1 MADLSKVDTR
11 SANQTRGR
19 LTDRR
24 AGILPERRDT
34 RADRLQSFA
43 TMSSAQRGDGGAEAL
58 MQTLGMVREA
68 AGDFQQYADTK
79 FKKDEEDNAARGA
92 LDQATDKVDEEKAG
106 RSYAYR
112 NAVARGR
119 TMTAWNGGL
128 KDFRDDLRGVV
139 EQQNQLTLEE
149 RQAEVRQHVE
159 TFYKGFAIDP
169 DTGKLRDFL
178 ATPDSMRYLGEQMQ
192 LGRPQFEDAALQ
204 RIEER
209 FNEEAVT
216 HFSQN
221 LMDQALAGQPVDL
234 ALSLAILPPTVPDEA
249 RRAAIVNTFITV
261 STQLRDQKRFAE
273 GERLLTQL
281 LSGYVDAAGRPIE
294 TIADGLAVLQGS
306 PRAVAIPASDVAP
319 AAAPA
324 YNPASL
330 KAKIRGPESGGNDAA
345 TNGMGSSASGRYQF
359 VEGTFKQLYK
369 RVYGATSSASRDA
382 WANKRFD
389 VGIQEKLMDALLVE
403 NEAALKSN
411 GVPVNDANMY
421 VMHVLGSGD
430 GPKFLKAAPGTPVA
444 SILSADIVQQNPA
457 YFGKGKTVAQAHA
470 RMASAIG
477 TASGEGVTPDDPV
490 AANVGFVL
498 PENPLD
504 PIEAEI
510 RNPTASPLAPLL
522 TGGLKLTP
530 TEIVRL
536 SEVRDGYRREARTTW
551 NREFRDQQDHTAQ
564 SMMLRMYGQGAP
576 LTSQDITDAAGLGE
590 ISGAH
595 ATSLFEQLR
604 QNVNMARSYE
614 DQQEADADRA
624 QSKRREQQAESLVAH
639 YTGGLY
645 TGRDTPAQ
653 ARARVLRDAG
663 RITDPA
669 VRSAVM
675 AAVGEDAN
683 RIEALRAGSAPFRQT
698 MNRVDDAET
707 TTLTGLKAGTGGNVT
722 HISAILRNKLD
733 IARKRIAERIADGE
747 EADAVFN
754 EEMTKVAAERVR
766 LTKPRAPA
774 AR

>member
-294 TIADGLAVLQGS
+294 TIADGLAVHPDILAARLDGTHRPDPAEPLSLS
-306 PRAVAIPASDVAP
+306 PDGKQLVILGGDPVSFKSDIQI
-319 AAAPA
+319 
-324 YNPASL
+324 
-330 KAKIRGPESGGNDAA
+330 KILR
-345 TNGMGSSASGRYQF
+345 TL
-359 VEGTFKQLYK
+359 VEGFKE
-369 RVYGATSSASRDA
+369 
-382 WANKRFD
+382 NKRYTAD
-389 VGIQEKLMDALLVE
+389 ELL
-403 NEAALKSN
+403 S
-411 GVPVNDANMY
+411 
-421 VMHVLGSGD
+421 
-430 GPKFLKAAPGTPVA
+430 
-444 SILSADIVQQNPA
+444 
-457 YFGKGKTVAQAHA
+457 
-470 RMASAIG
+470 
-477 TASGEGVTPDDPV
+477 
-490 AANVGFVL
+490 
-498 PENPLD
+498 
-504 PIEAEI
+504 
-510 RNPTASPLAPLL
+510 
-522 TGGLKLTP
+522 
-530 TEIVRL
+530 
-536 SEVRDGYRREARTTW
+536 
-551 NREFRDQQDHTAQ
+551 
-564 SMMLRMYGQGAP
+564 
-576 LTSQDITDAAGLGE
+576 
-590 ISGAH
+590 
-595 ATSLFEQLR
+595 
-604 QNVNMARSYE
+604 
-614 DQQEADADRA
+614 
-624 QSKRREQQAESLVAH
+624 
-639 YTGGLY
+639 
-645 TGRDTPAQ
+645 
-653 ARARVLRDAG
+653 
-663 RITDPA
+663 
-669 VRSAVM
+669 
-675 AAVGEDAN
+675 
-683 RIEALRAGSAPFRQT
+683 RAGSG
-698 MNRVDDAET
+698 V
-707 TTLTGLKAGTGGNVT
+707 TTLQRAFGNAKWAQLSPFIKSTNGLWAF
-722 HISAILRNKLD
+722 
-733 IARKRIAERIADGE
+733 E
-747 EADAVFN
+747 F
-754 EEMTKVAAERVR
+754 
-766 LTKPRAPA
+766 
-774 AR
+774 